1 MQHGPATVTHHPAV
15 VDGFVVQANA
25 SRLPRGGTRNAIRHR
40 LPQEQRHP
48 EQHVEDAPEQAN
60 PGKAGESVVLGAAL
74 RGVTLAALVL
84 RNELQEHPRSTT
96 LGNCEVLD
104 GQRPGRNK
112 DAHPLLGVLTKGAR
126 AHVPVD
132 GCGQKEFV
140 AVEVQYRLK
149 TAQKGQVGGGGGGL
163 IAVHQ
168 TNVVDRAPPG

>member
-1 MQHGPATVTHHPAV
+1 M
-15 VDGFVVQANA
+15 
-25 SRLPRGGTRNAIRHR
+25 I
-40 LPQEQRHP
+40 
-48 EQHVEDAPEQAN
+48 
-60 PGKAGESVVLGAAL
+60 LGAAL

-104 GQRPGRNK
+104 GQRPSWNK

-132 GCGQKEFV
+132 GGGQKEFV